1 MAFIET
7 TAPADASG
15 EVRKMYERQQ
25 KSWGFVPNYAK
36 VFSHRPE
43 IMDLWSNMQRGIRS
57 HVDPRRFELVTLAA
71 AHALRSSYCS
81 LAHGKALT
89 EYFSGDEI
97 HAMVGESDL
106 EVESLTDGE
115 VAMMAYARKAATA
128 ASKVTAGEIATLKGY
143 GFTDAEIFDIAA
155 VATARAFFAQLVE
168 SLGTEADVCF
178 MEMDDELRSTLTV
191 GRPIGFKEIEAMD
204 PVVQEVPRARQGVC

>member
-1 MAFIET
+1 
-7 TAPADASG
+7 
-15 EVRKMYERQQ
+15 MYERQQ

-43 IMDLWSNMQRGIRS
+43 IMDLWANMLRGIRS

-89 EYFSGDEI
+89 EYFSAEEI
-97 HAMVGESDL
+97 QAILEDSD
-106 EVESLTDGE
+106 VPVDSLTNAE
-115 VAMMAYARKAATA
+115 VVMMAYARKIVTNS
-128 ASKVTAGEIATLKGY
+128 SKVTAGEVAALKSY

-168 SLGTEADVCF
+168 GLGAEADVSF
-178 MEMDDELRSTLTV
+178 MDMDDELRHTLTV
-191 GRPIGFKEIEAMD
+191 GRPVAFKQVER
-204 PVVQEVPRARQGVC
+204 VPAETFSIAGARRRLRSGVSSN